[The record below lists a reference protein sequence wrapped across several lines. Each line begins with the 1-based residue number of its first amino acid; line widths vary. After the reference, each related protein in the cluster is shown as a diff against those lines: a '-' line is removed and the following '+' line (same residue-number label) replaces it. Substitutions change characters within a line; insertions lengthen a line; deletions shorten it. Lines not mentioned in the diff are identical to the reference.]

1 MCENKP
7 ELGVPMITVVFQCNA
22 EEFREWRDGI
32 LKNLDEIEDLLRA
45 SRAIEIGGCHG

>member
-7 ELGVPMITVVFQCNA
+7 GLDVPMITVVFQCNA

-45 SRAIEIGGCHG
+45 SRKMKIADTLG